1 MSQSEKTRQQLLDEL
16 QELMSRTMEAEET
29 LRAIRNGEVDGLVV
43 SAAEGDQ
50 VFTLAGAE
58 HPYRVMVE
66 TMNEG
71 AVTLASDGTIV
82 YCNQRFVDI
91 VKGSLET
98 VIGSSIY
105 QYASSRN
112 HKLFEALVEHGLAKN
127 RKVELNLRTG
137 GEDVVPVLL
146 SVSPLRIVNM
156 PGAVC
161 MVVTDLTEQKR
172 NEEILAEQKLTTQI
186 LYQVNELLVLCDYQG
201 HIIRASES
209 ASRLLGESPTFQAFD
224 KAFRLHYPDGTP
236 FRLLS
241 AIGDKFLHP
250 VEVTSKYGDEFFYF
264 LLSANSLIT
273 HKGIIGIVVLM
284 VDIGDQK
291 RMTVAL
297 QKAYDEVEARVVERT
312 AELAT
317 ANMELEQEVTVR
329 KTAEAYLES
338 KSMALKEKSVYVKEV
353 NTALKVLLRKRDAD
367 RAELEEKVLLNVN
380 KLIMPYLD
388 KLKGRKLEAKQKA
401 YMEILESNLKEIVSP
416 LARNLSSKMLALSP
430 TELEVANLVYQGK
443 TTKQIAETMNLA
455 ESTVEFHRNNIR
467 GKLGVKKKKI
477 GLHRYLSSVK

>member
-1 MSQSEKTRQQLLDEL
+1 
-16 QELMSRTMEAEET
+16 
-29 LRAIRNGEVDGLVV
+29 
-43 SAAEGDQ
+43 
-50 VFTLAGAE
+50 
-58 HPYRVMVE
+58 MVE

-71 AVTLASDGTIV
+71 AVTLASDGTIL

-105 QYASSRN
+105 QYTSSRD
-112 HKLFEALVEHGLAKN
+112 HKIFEALVAHGLAGN
-127 RKVELNLRTG
+127 RKVELNLQTG
-137 GEDVVPVLL
+137 GEDVAPVLL

-224 KAFRLHYPDGTP
+224 KAFHLHYPDGTP
-236 FRLLS
+236 FLLLS
-241 AIGDKFLHP
+241 AIRDKFPHP
-250 VEVTSKYGDEFFYF
+250 VEVTSKYGDEFFSF

-284 VDIGDQK
+284 VDIGEQK
-291 RMTVAL
+291 KMAVAL

-312 AELAT
+312 AELAK
-317 ANMELEQEVTVR
+317 ANMELEQEVAVR

-338 KSMALKEKSVYVKEV
+338 KSMALKEKSV
-353 NTALKVLLRKRDAD
+353 T
-367 RAELEEKVLLNVN
+367 
-380 KLIMPYLD
+380 
-388 KLKGRKLEAKQKA
+388 
-401 YMEILESNLKEIVSP
+401 
-416 LARNLSSKMLALSP
+416 
-430 TELEVANLVYQGK
+430 
-443 TTKQIAETMNLA
+443 
-455 ESTVEFHRNNIR
+455 
-467 GKLGVKKKKI
+467 
-477 GLHRYLSSVK
+477 